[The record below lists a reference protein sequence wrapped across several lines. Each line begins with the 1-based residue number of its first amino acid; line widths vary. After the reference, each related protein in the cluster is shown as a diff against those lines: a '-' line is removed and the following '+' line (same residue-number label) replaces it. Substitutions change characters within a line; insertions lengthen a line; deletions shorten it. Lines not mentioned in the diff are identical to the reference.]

1 MAAAA
6 LSMCAEFGSQVPG
19 QHLLRKLAGIA
30 AGGRMTSNAERD
42 LHVILQKHNDFDIE
56 LEWVPARMWCPKQ
69 TRIIKAQVPVLMP
82 DKVASAI
89 WHRGRDVFEHF
100 VMGDM
105 SRSDVQAYWDHV
117 YRTSDWYR
125 CHPSSALDRAG
136 QIPLSLY
143 GDEVCTYKNSE
154 IGNIMVL
161 SWTSD
166 FSYGRDPL
174 GRYMLLTVYSEHTA
188 CQHTYG
194 DIMKAVCERI
204 TMMQDPARQ
213 WPWSQSFNFMYSSC
227 QGDLKYLM
235 MNHNIHH
242 YTSNRFCSWCQCVK
256 DDPDG
261 NVGMTLGDM
270 RENAEHLDTAVTND
284 EYLRT
289 TSPQERVLAA
299 LRF

>member
-1 MAAAA
+1 
-6 LSMCAEFGSQVPG
+6 
-19 QHLLRKLAGIA
+19 
-30 AGGRMTSNAERD
+30 
-42 LHVILQKHNDFDIE
+42 
-56 LEWVPARMWCPKQ
+56 
-69 TRIIKAQVPVLMP
+69 
-82 DKVASAI
+82 
-89 WHRGRDVFEHF
+89 
-100 VMGDM
+100 
-105 SRSDVQAYWDHV
+105 
-117 YRTSDWYR
+117 
-125 CHPSSALDRAG
+125 
-136 QIPLSLY
+136 
-143 GDEVCTYKNSE
+143 
-154 IGNIMVL
+154 
-161 SWTSD
+161 
-166 FSYGRDPL
+166 
-174 GRYMLLTVYSEHTA
+174 
-188 CQHTYG
+188 
-194 DIMKAVCERI
+194 MKAVCERI